1 MLIVYNIEISIL
13 GNAIIGL
20 CQENLPKMRDKAA
33 DGYMILKR
41 PSGGGVRLER
51 EVGRVRD
58 S

>member
-41 PSGGGVRLER
+41 PSGGGVR
-51 EVGRVRD
+51 
-58 S
+58 